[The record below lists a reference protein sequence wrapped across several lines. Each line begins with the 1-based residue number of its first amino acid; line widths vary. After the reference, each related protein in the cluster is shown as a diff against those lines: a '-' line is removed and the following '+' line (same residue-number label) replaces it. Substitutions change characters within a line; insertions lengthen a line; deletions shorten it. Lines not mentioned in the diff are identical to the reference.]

1 MDEMRKQVEKECA
14 LSREEAAKE
23 LNNVKTEV
31 ESTRC
36 GLELRQRQVEAVI
49 TEVLFMLQ
57 FFWAEYIVI

>member
-1 MDEMRKQVEKECA
+1 MRKQVEKECA

-23 LNNVKTEV
+23 LNNVKSEV

-49 TEVLFMLQ
+49 AEVLLSMLQ
-57 FFWAEYIVI
+57 FFWAEYIII